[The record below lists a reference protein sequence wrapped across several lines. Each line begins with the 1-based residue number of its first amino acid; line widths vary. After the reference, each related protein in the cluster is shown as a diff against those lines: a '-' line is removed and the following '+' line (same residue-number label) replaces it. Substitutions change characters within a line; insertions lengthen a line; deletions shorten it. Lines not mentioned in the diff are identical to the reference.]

1 MASPDC
7 STGTDGMQTAH
18 PKPTAGKTQT
28 PGSLGPQELTGMS
41 CCSQPSSPKTLCL
54 LPFLPVPI
62 TVASGT
68 LQPSLHHRALLHP
81 QPAGKSPAVGWPLST
96 GFVLLHKMN
105 CCGVGVGEAGH
116 REQSRGSGWLGVPSF
131 AWGQGGAAGSEAP
144 PPPAPLSLPTTSASP
159 GPDLA
164 LPPYQATAAL
174 AVPQTSP
181 APSSCA
187 FTSSYPLGFVPTSM
201 QCQDES
207 QQPRGYVG
215 AWVGRVCSG

>member
-1 MASPDC
+1 
-7 STGTDGMQTAH
+7 
-18 PKPTAGKTQT
+18 
-28 PGSLGPQELTGMS
+28 MS
-41 CCSQPSSPKTLCL
+41 CCGQPSSPKTLCL

-62 TVASGT
+62 TAASGT

-144 PPPAPLSLPTTSASP
+144 PHQPRSPSPSHQPPQGRIWLFLLTKPRQRWRCHKPRQHRALALSLCLTRWDLSRCLCSARMSP
-159 GPDLA
+159 GSLVGMWVHGWGGFALGEEDVSLLKSHWY
-164 LPPYQATAAL
+164 LPPNLYDAIHSAGRHIA
-174 AVPQTSP
+174 PWDP
-181 APSSCA
+181 AKPK
-187 FTSSYPLGFVPTSM
+187 
-201 QCQDES
+201 
-207 QQPRGYVG
+207 
-215 AWVGRVCSG
+215 